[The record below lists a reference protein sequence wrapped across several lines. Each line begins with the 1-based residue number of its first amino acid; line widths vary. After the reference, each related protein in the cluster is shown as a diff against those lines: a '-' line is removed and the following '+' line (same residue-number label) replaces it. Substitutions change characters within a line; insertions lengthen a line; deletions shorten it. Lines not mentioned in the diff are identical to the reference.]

1 MLYDISGDLII
12 INFLRKKYF
21 LKYYHFYF
29 LEFLVKVI
37 VRNDHLLIVKEERM
51 MINSEIENL
60 IVKALFKEITDD
72 EQRQLDEW
80 LNVSESNRIFFERL
94 HSEGYLKGAIGDRN
108 RELRE
113 ESWKRLERRT
123 VGEKGRKIRLFVLR
137 VAAMLALPLL
147 VGGIMWY
154 MSEHGMADLPLANQ
168 EIKVGGSKAVVTL
181 STGEQ
186 LSLFGD
192 TTVCVNDGLAT
203 LVNTK
208 DTLNFMK
215 GDHPV
220 VVDNSYNVIQ
230 IPRGGE
236 YIVRLEDGT
245 TVYLNSESELRIP
258 VHFGKDERLVWL
270 TGEAYFSVKHE
281 KDRKFVVR
289 TNKADIAVLG
299 TEFGVRV
306 YSGEDELLTT
316 LVKGSVEVKSDH
328 DIHRI
333 VPGEQATVDNM
344 GKIEV
349 REVNVDEFVAWKSG
363 RVVFVNARLED
374 IMDELQRWYDFNV
387 FYSSPE
393 LKELRFTMDIMKYKE
408 VSEIF
413 ELMEKI
419 KKVSFSVN
427 GNNVILK

>member
-1 MLYDISGDLII
+1 M
-12 INFLRKKYF
+12 
-21 LKYYHFYF
+21 
-29 LEFLVKVI
+29 I

-51 MINSEIENL
+51 MINKEIENL
-60 IVKALFKEITDD
+60 IIKALFKEITDD
-72 EQRQLDEW
+72 EQRRLDEW
-80 LNVSESNRIFFERL
+80 LNVSEGNRIFFERL
-94 HSEGYLKGAIGDRN
+94 HSERYLKGAISDRN

-113 ESWKRLERRT
+113 ESWKRLEGRT
-123 VGEKGRKIRLFVLR
+123 VGKRSRKIRMFVLR
-137 VAAMLALPLL
+137 IAAMLALPLL

-154 MSEHGMADLPLANQ
+154 MSERGGADLPLANQ
-168 EIKVGGSKAVVTL
+168 EIKIGGSKAVVTL
-181 STGEQ
+181 SSGEQ

-192 TTVCVNDGLAT
+192 TIVCVNDGLAT
-203 LVNTK
+203 LVNMK

-215 GDHPV
+215 SNHPV
-220 VVDNSYNVIQ
+220 VADNSYNVIQ

-258 VHFGKDERLVWL
+258 VHFGKGERLVWL

-281 KDRKFVVR
+281 AERKFVVR

-306 YSGEDELLTT
+306 YSEEDELLTT

-328 DIHRI
+328 DVHRI
-333 VPGEQATVDNM
+333 IPGEQATVDN
-344 GKIEV
+344 
-349 REVNVDEFVAWKSG
+349 FVAWKSG

>member
-1 MLYDISGDLII
+1 ME
-12 INFLRKKYF
+12 
-21 LKYYHFYF
+21 YYHFYF
-29 LEFLVKVI
+29 LELLVKMI
-37 VRNDHLLIVKEERM
+37 VRNNHLVIVKIERM
-51 MINSEIENL
+51 MTDRKIENL
-60 IVKALFKEITDD
+60 IIKALFKEITDE
-72 EQRQLDEW
+72 EQQQLDDW
-80 LNVSESNRIFFERL
+80 LNESENNRVFFERL
-94 HSEGYLKGAIGDRN
+94 CSEKYLKGAIGDRN
-108 RELRE
+108 RELRRAC
-113 ESWKRLERRT
+113 WKQVEKKTTGNNGRT
-123 VGEKGRKIRLFVLR
+123 IRLFVLR
-137 VAAMLALPLL
+137 VAVVLVLPLL
-147 VGGIMWY
+147 AGTIMWY
-154 MSEHGMADLPLANQ
+154 MSEREVMDLPLANQ

-215 GDHPV
+215 SEHPV
-220 VVDNSYNVIQ
+220 VAENNYNVIQ

-258 VHFGKDERLVWL
+258 VHFGSNKRVVWL
-270 TGEAYFSVKHE
+270 TGEAYFSVEHE
-281 KDRKFVVR
+281 TERKFIVR

-299 TEFGVRV
+299 TEFGVRN
-306 YSGEDELLTT
+306 YSEEGELLTT
-316 LVKGSVEVKSDH
+316 LVKGAVEVKSDH
-328 DIHRI
+328 SVQRI
-333 VPGEQATVDNM
+333 APGEQAKVDNE
-344 GKIEV
+344 GKIVV
-349 REVNVDEFVAWKSG
+349 RDVNVDEYVAWKSG

-393 LKELRFTMDIMKYKE
+393 LKDVRFTMDIVKYKE
-408 VSEIF
+408 VSKIF

-419 KKVSFSVN
+419 KRVSFSVN
-427 GNNVILK
+427 GNSVILK

>member
-1 MLYDISGDLII
+1 MDSKRIEKLI
-12 INFLRKKYF
+12 
-21 LKYYHFYF
+21 
-29 LEFLVKVI
+29 
-37 VRNDHLLIVKEERM
+37 M
-51 MINSEIENL
+51 
-60 IVKALFKEITDD
+60 KALLKEIS
-72 EQRQLDEW
+72 EGERCELDGW
-80 LNVSESNRIFFERL
+80 LNASEQNRNFFESL
-94 HSEGYLKGAIGDRN
+94 HSEMYLKKAVGDHN
-108 RELRE
+108 RLLRDAG
-113 ESWKRLERRT
+113 WKQIKRKT
-123 VGEKGRKIRLFVLR
+123 VEVRSRKIRLQVYR
-137 VAAMLALPLL
+137 VAAAIIFPLML
-147 VGGIMWY
+147 GGFIWY
-154 MSEHGMADLPLANQ
+154 MMGSVEKRSGLPLAHQ

-181 STGEQ
+181 STGERVA
-186 LSLFGD
+186 LFGD
-192 TTVCVNDGLAT
+192 TTVCVNDGLST
-203 LVNTK
+203 MINQQ

>member
-1 MLYDISGDLII
+1 M
-12 INFLRKKYF
+12 
-21 LKYYHFYF
+21 
-29 LEFLVKVI
+29 
-37 VRNDHLLIVKEERM
+37 IVKEERM
-51 MINSEIENL
+51 MINKEIENL
-60 IVKALFKEITDD
+60 IIKALFKEITDD
-72 EQRQLDEW
+72 EQRRLDEW
-80 LNVSESNRIFFERL
+80 LNVSEGNRIFFERL
-94 HSEGYLKGAIGDRN
+94 HSERYLKGAISDRN

-113 ESWKRLERRT
+113 ESWKRLEGRT
-123 VGEKGRKIRLFVLR
+123 VGKRSRKIRMFVLR
-137 VAAMLALPLL
+137 IAAMLALPLL

-154 MSEHGMADLPLANQ
+154 MSERGGADLPLANQ
-168 EIKVGGSKAVVTL
+168 EIKIGGSKAVVTL
-181 STGEQ
+181 SSGEH

-192 TTVCVNDGLAT
+192 TIVCVNDGLAT
-203 LVNTK
+203 LVNMK

-215 GDHPV
+215 SNHPV
-220 VVDNSYNVIQ
+220 VADNSYNVIQ

-258 VHFGKDERLVWL
+258 VHFGKGERLVWL

-281 KDRKFVVR
+281 AERKFVVR

-306 YSGEDELLTT
+306 YSEEDELLTT

-328 DIHRI
+328 DVHRI
-333 VPGEQATVDNM
+333 VPGEQATVDNT

>member
-1 MLYDISGDLII
+1 
-12 INFLRKKYF
+12 
-21 LKYYHFYF
+21 
-29 LEFLVKVI
+29 
-37 VRNDHLLIVKEERM
+37 M
-51 MINSEIENL
+51 MINREIENL

-80 LNVSESNRIFFERL
+80 LNVSEDNRIFFERL

-108 RELRE
+108 RKLRE
-113 ESWKRLERRT
+113 ENWKRLERRT
-123 VGEKGRKIRLFVLR
+123 VDKKGRKIRLFVLR

-154 MSEHGMADLPLANQ
+154 MSEREEVGLPLANQ

-192 TTVCVNDGLAT
+192 TTVCVNDGVAT

-215 GDHPV
+215 SNYPV
-220 VVDNSYNVIQ
+220 VAENSYNVIQ

-258 VHFGKDERLVWL
+258 VHFGSNERVVWL
-270 TGEAYFSVKHE
+270 TGEAYFSVEHE
-281 KDRKFVVR
+281 AERKFIVR

-299 TEFGVRV
+299 TEFGVRN
-306 YSGEDELLTT
+306 YSEEGELLTT
-316 LVKGSVEVKSDH
+316 LVKGAVEVKSDH
-328 DIHRI
+328 SVQRI
-333 VPGEQATVDNM
+333 APGEQAKVDDE
-344 GKIEV
+344 GKIVV
-349 REVNVDEFVAWKSG
+349 RDVNVDEYVAWKSG

-393 LKELRFTMDIMKYKE
+393 LKEVRFTMDIVKYKE

-419 KKVSFSVN
+419 KRISFSVN
-427 GNNVILK
+427 GNSVILK

>member
-1 MLYDISGDLII
+1 M
-12 INFLRKKYF
+12 
-21 LKYYHFYF
+21 
-29 LEFLVKVI
+29 
-37 VRNDHLLIVKEERM
+37 
-51 MINSEIENL
+51 
-60 IVKALFKEITDD
+60 KALLKEIS
-72 EQRQLDEW
+72 EGEWRELEGW
-80 LNVSESNRIFFERL
+80 LNASEQNRKFFESL
-94 HSEGYLKGAIGDRN
+94 HSEEYLKKAVGDHN
-108 RELRE
+108 RVLRDAG
-113 ESWKRLERRT
+113 WKQIKSKT
-123 VGEKGRKIRLFVLR
+123 VEVRSRKIRLQVYR
-137 VAAMLALPLL
+137 VAVAIIFPLML
-147 VGGIMWY
+147 GGFIWY
-154 MSEHGMADLPLANQ
+154 MMGTVEKQSGLPLAHQ

-186 LSLFGD
+186 VALFGD
-192 TTVCVNDGLAT
+192 TTVCVNDGLST
-203 LVNTK
+203 MINQR

-215 GDHPV
+215 NNDV
-220 VVDNSYNVIQ
+220 VVAENSYTVIE

-245 TVYLNSESELRIP
+245 VVYLNSESELRIP
-258 VHFGKDERLVWL
+258 VHFGSEERRVWL
-270 TGEAYFSVKHE
+270 KGEAYFSVKHE
-281 KDRKFVVR
+281 SKRRFIVR
-289 TNKADIAVLG
+289 TDRADVSVLG
-299 TEFGVRV
+299 TEFGVRA
-306 YSGEDELLTT
+306 YSGEKEFLTT

-328 DIHRI
+328 DVHQI

-413 ELMEKI
+413 KLMEKI